1 MRNWSRKWEPMA
13 GMWHTMA
20 FAWRYSGDEKA
31 YKKGRNAAAGNIH
44 TAEAAVSW
52 TDRAGCGMRL
62 SVLSD
67 AQIGTGD
74 QGDHPEQ

>member
-1 MRNWSRKWEPMA
+1 MA
-13 GMWHTMA
+13 GMWRTMA
-20 FAWRYSGDEKA
+20 SAWRYSGDEEA
-31 YKKGRNAAAGNIH
+31 YKEGRNAAAGNIH
-44 TAEAAVSW
+44 TAEADVSW

-67 AQIGTGD
+67 DQIGTGD